1 MSFKNKQNRRFIAEW
16 EPQSAVMIAW
26 PHEQTDWAYML
37 DEVTECYIKIIELIS
52 DMLLS
57 YKIITNFTNLFLVK
71 QPLLRGN

>member
-37 DEVTECYIKIIELIS
+37 DEVEKCYINVAKAILQ
-52 DMLLS
+52 
-57 YKIITNFTNLFLVK
+57 K
-71 QPLLRGN
+71 